1 MEFFR
6 QLIEGITA
14 AWGKLNSSA
23 RVNIVLAAA
32 AVIAAVVILVTWG
45 GRPNYAVL
53 YSNLSNEDVNEIV
66 SELGTRQVPY
76 QITSGGTAVRVPS
89 SSVYEL
95 RNELAGQGLPR
106 GGGVGFEIFDRQT
119 LGVTPFQ
126 QKVSFQRA
134 LTTELA
140 RTIMALDQVRN
151 ARVHL
156 TLPEESLFVEEKKEP
171 SAAVVLELTRPG
183 ALTKA
188 DVDGVLHVLAAG
200 VEGLK
205 RSNIS
210 VIDTQHNVLAA
221 PTDDMDSAAGLTSKQ
236 LEAVKEQESYY
247 KQKAKEALQKALG
260 PRNFVVTVSAEL
272 DFDEIRTEEIS
283 YPDEGKLRKEESSNE
298 TMTTEQTLP
307 RGPAG
312 VTAGVVP
319 GLAAATGGTT
329 TDKTS
334 KETTAEFEVPEK
346 WQSTKKAPGTVKKLM
361 VAALIERKYEMVE
374 SENGQKEKQYGESDA
389 SEIENLRNVV
399 TAAVGLDETRGDV
412 LTVSDMPFEE
422 VAVTMELPG
431 PPWYSGLPV
440 AQMVLAAVALLAF
453 MMLRSTL
460 SKMVTGPV
468 RVPAPEAAPV
478 EEYEVSEEAAL
489 KEKVREEI
497 TRLSREQPDTVAS
510 VLRTWLVEE

>member
-53 YSNLSNEDVNEIV
+53 YSNLSNDDVNEIV

-126 QKVSFQRA
+126 QKVNLQRA

-140 RTIMALDQVRN
+140 RTITALDQVRN

-156 TLPEESLFVEEKKEP
+156 TLPEESLFAEEKKEP
-171 SAAVVLELTRPG
+171 SAAVVLALTRPG

-272 DFDEIRTEEIS
+272 DFDEVRTEEIS
-283 YPDEGKLRKEESSNE
+283 HQEGALAREEISTE
-298 TMTTEQTLP
+298 TMLTKQALP

-319 GLAAATGGTT
+319 GLAAATGATT

-334 KETTAEFEVPEK
+334 KQTTTEFEVPEK

-374 SENGQKEKQYGESDA
+374 SENGQKEKQYSESDA
-389 SEIENLRNVV
+389 DEIENLRNVV
-399 TAAVGLDETRGDV
+399 TAAVGLDETRGDL

-422 VAVTMELPG
+422 VPVAMELPG

-460 SKMVTGPV
+460 SKMVTAPV
-468 RVPAPEAAPV
+468 RVPAPEVAPA
-478 EEYEVSEEAAL
+478 EEYEVSEEAVL
-489 KEKVREEI
+489 KEKVKDEI